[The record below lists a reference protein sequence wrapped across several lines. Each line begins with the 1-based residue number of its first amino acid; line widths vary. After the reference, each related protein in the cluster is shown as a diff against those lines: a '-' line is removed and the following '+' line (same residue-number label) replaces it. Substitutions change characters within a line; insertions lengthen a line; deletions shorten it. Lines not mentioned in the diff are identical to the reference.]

1 MVNPP
6 VPPIAPLY
14 IPDALVKVNVF
25 EPKVVVPLPDR
36 DWMDVPEVV
45 PEISN
50 APLLATPLLV
60 AIDPLP
66 DNANVEPLPID
77 VPPV

>member
-14 IPDALVKVNVF
+14 VPDALVKVNVF
-25 EPKVVVPLPDR
+25 EPNIVVPLPDR

-45 PEISN
+45 PLISN
-50 APLLATPLLV
+50 VPLLATLLLV

-66 DNANVEPLPID
+66 DNAIVEPKAID
-77 VPPV
+77 VVPV